1 MRISDWSSD
10 VCSSDLAPVIAPQPA
25 DGAGLFAQLAFGHR
39 DHRHL
44 RNGGMAQQRRLHLG
58 RVDVE
63 SAANDLVLEDRKS
76 VVSGKGVSVRV
87 ALGGRRSFK
96 QRKKGSVT
104 THSTE
109 CNHRKY

>member
-63 SAANDLVLEDRKS
+63 SAANDLVLDAADHPDAAVLSSAERR
-76 VVSGKGVSVRV
+76 VGQECVSTLIS
-87 ALGGRRSFK
+87 RS
-96 QRKKGSVT
+96 SPS
-104 THSTE
+104 HSKT
-109 CNHRKY
+109 NRYLK

>member
-63 SAANDLVLEDRKS
+63 SAANDLVLDAADPPAEAVLIAEIGRAS
-76 VVSGKGVSVRV
+76 CRER
-87 ALGGRRSFK
+87 GGRA
-96 QRKKGSVT
+96 V
-104 THSTE
+104 
-109 CNHRKY
+109 